1 VSFFTITFPALL
13 IWGRRRF
20 SFLLR
25 DHPELVLYKRLIEK
39 NALPILILDEN
50 GRIMFANRGAKTFT
64 GYSTS
69 ELQEIFFRDLCASYE
84 QNRYIFSY
92 LSKIHELTEL
102 EIDLRIKSGQC
113 LMTSIIFS
121 PFEHHDTPCLLLVL
135 RDVTNR
141 RIQENQLR
149 ETKERYRRLLDER
162 NRLEVQLARS
172 AKLAC
177 MGELSAGIAHEIN
190 NPLGII
196 LGFAQDVLDDISEDN
211 PIFESV
217 KIIEKET
224 TRCVDVVKNLLDLS
238 RLKQPQISD
247 VDIPLLVAD
256 TIALLNQKFRKNNI
270 QQQIDFEKNLPSIRV
285 DPLQIQQALLNVMIN
300 AVQSMPLGGILSV
313 QIRMVNV
320 FHLEREKSFIQITI
334 ADTGQGIP
342 EDVLS
347 RIFDPFF
354 STKGSKGTGLGLA
367 VCQRIIE
374 DHSGKIEIE
383 STEGIGTTC
392 FIRLPYLN

>member
-1 VSFFTITFPALL
+1 MGSTTINPC
-13 IWGRRRF
+13 
-20 SFLLR
+20 
-25 DHPELVLYKRLIEK
+25 DPELVLYKKLIEK
-39 NALPILILDEN
+39 IALPVLILDET

-196 LGFAQDVLDDISEDN
+196 LGFAQDILDDISEDS
-211 PIFESV
+211 PIYESV

-247 VDIPLLVAD
+247 VDISLLVAD

-270 QQQIDFEKNLPSIRV
+270 QQKIDFEKNLPFIRV

-300 AVQSMPLGGILSV
+300 AVQSMPLGGVLSV